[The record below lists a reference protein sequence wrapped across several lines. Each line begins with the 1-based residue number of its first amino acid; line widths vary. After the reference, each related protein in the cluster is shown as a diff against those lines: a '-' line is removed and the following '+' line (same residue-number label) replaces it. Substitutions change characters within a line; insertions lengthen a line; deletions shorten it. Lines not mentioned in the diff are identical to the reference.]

1 MIHEDSD
8 DSLLLPDE
16 HLQYHCSTHRPGFVH
31 RYGTYFRW
39 LAVICLQIATL
50 VVYVQLSGD
59 FNKKFSSD
67 TRPIRYAV
75 GDEMNGIEPQCK

>member
-16 HLQYHCSTHRPGFVH
+16 HLQYHGFTHRPGLVH

-50 VVYVQLSGD
+50 VVYAQLSGH
-59 FNKKFSSD
+59 FNEKFSSD
-67 TRPIRYAV
+67 TRPIRYTA
-75 GDEMNGIEPQCK
+75 GDEINGIEPQCK